1 MKGWSLDVSHEWAS
15 EGYIGDG
22 SAMYI
27 FILGKKHKARKEIL
41 AKYLMRV
48 CMYSNSECDTY
59 LISLEY
65 LKLNMYDEANAFIFP
80 AIATSFSSY
89 IQSPITQW

>member
-1 MKGWSLDVSHEWAS
+1 MNGWSLDVSHEWAS

-48 CMYSNSECDTY
+48 CMYSNGRVMRFRSSECDTY
-59 LISLEY
+59 CCI
-65 LKLNMYDEANAFIFP
+65 
-80 AIATSFSSY
+80 
-89 IQSPITQW
+89 